1 MRIKD
6 FMDQGGGLDGA
17 PSDSELIKRAPG
29 SGFETS
35 GHARPTSIRT
45 LAPKLL
51 APSAQQ
57 LPGGHRLELGADAE
71 GREGPGG
78 AVQPAPI
85 TRGSEGRGWHGCR
98 AMEAGRGAKEG
109 A

>member
-29 SGFETS
+29 RGFETS

-71 GREGPGG
+71 GVYVSLAPG
-78 AVQPAPI
+78 APEKLRRI
-85 TRGSEGRGWHGCR
+85 GR
-98 AMEAGRGAKEG
+98 AAEN
-109 A
+109 

>member
-17 PSDSELIKRAPG
+17 PSDSELIKRALG
-29 SGFETS
+29 RGFETS

>member
-6 FMDQGGGLDGA
+6 FMDQGRGGCGTN
-17 PSDSELIKRAPG
+17 SNSGLIKRAPG
-29 SGFETS
+29 RGFETS

-78 AVQPAPI
+78 AGQPAPI

-98 AMEAGRGAKEG
+98 VLGARRGVDQG